1 MKFFLIRHA
10 DKAKGDY
17 FSPRLRHDDQPI
29 SQFGRMQANKLKKY
43 FSKIPLKSI
52 YVSEYIRTEQTA
64 RPLARK
70 LKIVP
75 ILDSRLNEIDIGL
88 VDRLSDDELRDR
100 YPEIW
105 SASQDWDRDFRWP
118 EGETGLEAQE
128 RIVSFINGQIDQERS
143 ILIVAHDGII
153 RLLICHILGLP
164 VYRRIH
170 FQVDTASV
178 TEIEWDSIKSR
189 WKLIRFNQSVN
200 R

>member
-1 MKFFLIRHA
+1 MKFYLVRHA

-17 FSPRLRHDDQPI
+17 FNPQLQHDDQPI
-29 SQFGRMQANKLKKY
+29 STFGRKQASKIHKY
-43 FSKIPLKSI
+43 FHKLSIKSI

-64 RPLARK
+64 RTLAKK

-75 ILDSRLNEIDIGL
+75 IVDYRLNEIDIGII
-88 VDRLSDDELRDR
+88 DRLSNDEIRDE

-105 SASQDWDRDFRWP
+105 DASQKWNRDFRWP

-128 RIVSFINGQIDQERS
+128 RIVSFINEQINQEGN

-153 RLLICHILGLP
+153 RLLICYVLGLP
-164 VYRRIH
+164 VYCRSN

-178 TEIEWDSIKSR
+178 TELEWDKTKSK
-189 WKLIRFNQSVN
+189 WKLIRYNQCVI
-200 R
+200 